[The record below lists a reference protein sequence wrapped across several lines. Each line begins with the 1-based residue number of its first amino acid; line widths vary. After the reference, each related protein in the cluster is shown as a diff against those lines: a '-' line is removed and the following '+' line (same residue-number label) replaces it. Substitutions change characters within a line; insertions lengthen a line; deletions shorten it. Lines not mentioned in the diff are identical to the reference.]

1 METIRA
7 LIKWAHQ
14 LLPEEQFPERNEEI
28 TLILKHVFG
37 VERYEILTHS
47 GDTVSSEKQT
57 EFISIVR
64 ERATYKPLAYILG
77 YVPFYHDVFPV
88 SSETLIP
95 RSDTECLIE
104 QARLLFSKP
113 PNSVLDI
120 GTGTGVIALSL
131 RRLFPNSGIT
141 ALDIVSEPF
150 ENSCKA
156 LDIDNVGFERMD
168 FLDRKN
174 WQRFSG
180 QKFDLIVSNPPYLS
194 EADMERLEPQ
204 VKNFEPQTALYAE
217 DQGLLFYKQ
226 IHNFCCEYLAEN
238 GYCLL
243 EIDYKWQNV
252 KALFSEKFFIFPPI
266 KDLSGLERCLV
277 IKAQS

>member
-1 METIRA
+1 M
-7 LIKWAHQ
+7 KWAHQ
-14 LLPEEQFPERNEEI
+14 LLPEEQFPERDEEI
-28 TLILKHVFG
+28 IRILNHVFG
-37 VERYEILTHS
+37 VERYEILTRS
-47 GDTVSSEKQT
+47 GDAASSEKQT

-77 YVPFYHDVFPV
+77 YVPFYQDVFPV
-88 SSETLIP
+88 SSQTLIP
-95 RSDTECLIE
+95 RSDTECLVE
-104 QARLLFSKP
+104 QARLLFSEP

-120 GTGTGVIALSL
+120 GTGTGAIALSL
-131 RRLFPNSGIT
+131 RRLFPHSMIT

-156 LDIDNVGFERMD
+156 LGIDNVGFERMD

-194 EADMERLEPQ
+194 EADMECLEPQ
-204 VKNFEPQTALYAE
+204 IKNFEPRTALYAG

-226 IHNFCCEYLAEN
+226 IHDFCCEHLAEN

-252 KALFSEKFFIFPPI
+252 KALFSENFFIFPPV